1 VDLPNIIEAQKTDDN
16 RHLFKIAD
24 ISQMLVVDQPVSSEA
39 AIPPASTNPDDYIW
53 PHGLTPPMRHVRKR
67 RFRKRMSR
75 RTIEV
80 VEEQVEE
87 LLMRDDEA
95 DEMTYGESTS
105 LIPHPS
111 SVLLVLLKVACGVS
125 CTHLP
130 EPMLSRTTQT

>member
-1 VDLPNIIEAQKTDDN
+1 
-16 RHLFKIAD
+16 
-24 ISQMLVVDQPVSSEA
+24 MLVVDQPVSSEA

-87 LLMRDDEA
+87 LLMRDEEA

-105 LIPHPS
+105 IIPYS
-111 SVLLVLLKVACGVS
+111 MLFNVACGVS

-130 EPMLSRTTQT
+130 EPLLIRRRRHDRHAPRSGRPR

>member
-1 VDLPNIIEAQKTDDN
+1 
-16 RHLFKIAD
+16 
-24 ISQMLVVDQPVSSEA
+24 
-39 AIPPASTNPDDYIW
+39 
-53 PHGLTPPMRHVRKR
+53 MRHVRKR

-87 LLMRDDEA
+87 LLMESDEA
-95 DEMTYGESTS
+95 DEMMTYGESTS
-105 LIPHPS
+105 LIPHLS